1 MNEPIL
7 VLSCLLLA
15 ALLAVS
21 SADAQSR
28 PARIGIVGAP
38 EEPRFSEMMGG
49 LRRGLS
55 DLGHSEKTV
64 EILEG
69 RIERGKERENER
81 AVLDALVRKNTDVL
95 FIIGSRLVKPARQ
108 LASELPIV
116 FITPGDPVAGG
127 LVSSLSHPGGNTT
140 ALTFEYP
147 ELSGKRLE
155 ILKEIIPRA
164 RRVVAFYD
172 PRDPSPTQSLA
183 AARKAAPKL
192 SITLLERA
200 TRSREEI
207 TQALSALGEAE
218 AFLGIPGGLPTAHYG
233 EIIQA
238 ANSKRLPTIF
248 HAHTGSTMQALA
260 SYGASDAMTARQ
272 AARIIDKILKGANAG
287 DLPVERPTKLELVI
301 SLKTAKQ
308 IGLTIAPSV
317 LAQADKVIK

>member
-1 MNEPIL
+1 MNGTIF
-7 VLSCLLLA
+7 VFSCLLLA

-38 EEPRFSEMMGG
+38 EEPRFSEMTEG

-200 TRSREEI
+200 TRSHEEI

-238 ANSKRLPTIF
+238 ANSKRLATIF

-308 IGLTIAPSV
+308 IGLTIPPNV